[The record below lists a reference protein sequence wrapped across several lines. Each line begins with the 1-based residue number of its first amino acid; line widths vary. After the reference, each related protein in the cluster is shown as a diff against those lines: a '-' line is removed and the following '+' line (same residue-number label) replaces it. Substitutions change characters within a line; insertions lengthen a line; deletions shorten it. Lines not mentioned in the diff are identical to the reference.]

1 MPDKSHVCI
10 ARAIVTRCLHTV
22 HETSQTV
29 RTRLCEEGGND
40 PRNILRLLPISLA
53 RGVIAQPGNS
63 RDITRRE
70 VPLSHRSATEVLGL
84 SHVLTHAAFDCRAD
98 TGDKSRHILRMID
111 VALPHRSFDSPAI
124 VLKSQE
130 RYRIPLRPVLVVL
143 KANALVKL
151 LFHGLVGFHSLL
163 RLIQLSQVEGTR
175 IAINPWTLQELRVH
189 GDIVLGFLL
198 QSGETIPIRAV
209 PCPALNAVCITD

>member
-1 MPDKSHVCI
+1 M
-10 ARAIVTRCLHTV
+10 
-22 HETSQTV
+22 
-29 RTRLCEEGGND
+29 
-40 PRNILRLLPISLA
+40 
-53 RGVIAQPGNS
+53 
-63 RDITRRE
+63 
-70 VPLSHRSATEVLGL
+70 

-143 KANALVKL
+143 KANALVE
-151 LFHGLVGFHSLL
+151 LFLHGVIGFHCLL
-163 RLIQLSQVEGTR
+163 CLIQLTQIVRTG
-175 IAINPWTLQELRVH
+175 IAINPRAFQELRVR

-198 QSGETIPIRAV
+198 QFRETISVRSV
-209 PCPALNAVCITD
+209 PCPALNAVSVTDQIRVLIAQMLFLRLRLLRPILRTLLRRHLLELLLFIVRQIVRLRRGRFRGTPRRPDGFQPSVQRRVGSIGQVDRLTH